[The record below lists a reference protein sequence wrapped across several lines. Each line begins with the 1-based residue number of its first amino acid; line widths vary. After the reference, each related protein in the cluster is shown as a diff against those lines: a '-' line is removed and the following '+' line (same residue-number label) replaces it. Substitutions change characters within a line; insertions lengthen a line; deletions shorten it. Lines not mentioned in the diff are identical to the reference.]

1 MAYTP
6 INWQTGDTIT
16 AEKINKMDNGW
27 GVQNAQLFSE
37 TVTTVAG
44 QPAPSCTLAY
54 VGFLTATEA
63 TVSFDG
69 TDYTVQMIDS
79 DGAHIYGE
87 IGAQGPDF
95 TNYPFFVVSLP
106 NGNNTLYTE
115 TAGTYS
121 ISANASSLE
130 VSANFSD
137 AVNSCVNSP
146 MLCVSGVTT
155 FAEMAKAFD
164 YGRMLYF
171 QPYGS
176 NIRVTSI
183 ITSFSNIDATFI
195 PTNSQITASFNNGI
209 FTVTITD

>member
-16 AEKINKMDNGW
+16 AEKMNKMDNGW
-27 GVQNAQLFSE
+27 GVQNTQLFSE
-37 TVTTVAG
+37 SVTTVAG

-63 TVSFDG
+63 TVSFDS
-69 TDYTVQMIDS
+69 TDYTVQMIES

-87 IGAQGPDF
+87 IGAQAPDF

-115 TAGTYS
+115 TAGTHS
-121 ISANASSLE
+121 INVNASSLE

-146 MLCVSGVTT
+146 MLCVSGTT
-155 FAEMAKAFD
+155 TLAEMSEASSL
-164 YGRMLYF
+164 GRLMYF
-171 QPYGS
+171 KPYGDEG
-176 NIRVTSI
+176 TETFI
-183 ITSFSNIDATFI
+183 ITAFTNIDAAFI
-195 PTNSQITASFNNGI
+195 PTYSQITASFNNGI